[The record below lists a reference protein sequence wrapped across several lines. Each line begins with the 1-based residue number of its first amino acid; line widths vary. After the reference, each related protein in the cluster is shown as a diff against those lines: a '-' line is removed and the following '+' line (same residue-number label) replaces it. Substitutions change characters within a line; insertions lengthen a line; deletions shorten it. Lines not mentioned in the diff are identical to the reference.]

1 MSAQFSDHRSF
12 EIIKVNAYSSRAA
25 RSFKSFIG
33 ELTAVAAGLHVGI
46 HEVIPIIEANDVA
59 DPWKA
64 MAEKHGVVVDGLR
77 SQKIIQSTARLNVV
91 SLYSG
96 FDLFLEEVRDD
107 FFRLNGRPWVQ
118 HDGDGPFTSLA
129 RNTLSR
135 PEVHTA
141 RLGKHRIAAM
151 DYYRLVRNAIAH
163 PSKDSLEKAKEYYDK
178 NAELL
183 DQARVEY
190 GMQSAPNSIN
200 QLSFHDVKLLAQVGL
215 ALTKAIDAELD
226 PGDER
231 LFVMLELKQS
241 DLTHSSQRKR
251 NAWIG
256 KLRTDYGVSVARA
269 EGILD
274 KFLAH

>member
-1 MSAQFSDHRSF
+1 LK
-12 EIIKVNAYSSRAA
+12 ILKVNAYSSRAA

-46 HEVIPIIEANDVA
+46 QEVVPTMEENAVA

-64 MAEKHGVVVDGLR
+64 MAQKYGVVVDGLT
-77 SQKIIQSTARLNVV
+77 SEKVIQSTARLNVV

-107 FFRLNGRPWVQ
+107 FFRLHGRQWVQ

-129 RNTLSR
+129 RNTLSP
-135 PEVHTA
+135 PEVHFA
-141 RLGKHRIAAM
+141 RLGKHRVAAM

-163 PSKDSLEKAKEYYDK
+163 PSKGSLESAKTYYDK

-183 DQARVEY
+183 DEARIEY
-190 GMQSAPNSIN
+190 GMQSAPNSIDR
-200 QLSFHDVKLLAQVGL
+200 LSFHDVKLLARVGL
-215 ALTKAIDAELD
+215 ALAKAIDAELD

-231 LFVMLELKQS
+231 LFAMLELKQG
-241 DLTHSSQRKR
+241 DLTDSSQRKR

-269 EGILD
+269 QGILD